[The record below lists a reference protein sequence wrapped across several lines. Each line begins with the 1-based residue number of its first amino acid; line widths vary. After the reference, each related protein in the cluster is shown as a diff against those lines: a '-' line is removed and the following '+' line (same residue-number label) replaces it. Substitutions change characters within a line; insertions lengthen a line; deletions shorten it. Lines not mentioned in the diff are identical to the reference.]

1 MNRQLKRANE
11 KSDKRREREQ
21 ERRKQQRRQSRVRVS
36 KAKAAKDGSKDSAP
50 ERSTRPAPGT
60 RYPWLTPLYLV
71 FVVAAITA
79 QAWVPQQ
86 TDTLSLVFHTM
97 IYVVLG
103 YFLSLWLYRRG
114 VAQALAI
121 TIVGGVALA
130 FGVEALKLVLP
141 QLGPPEAGSTEP
153 NLLFTA
159 LALPGLVLGAWLG
172 RFTFQRSA

>member
-36 KAKAAKDGSKDSAP
+36 KATAKDSSKGNAP
-50 ERSTRPAPGT
+50 ERSARPAPGT

-86 TDTLSLVFHTM
+86 TDTLSLVFHAL

-121 TIVGGVALA
+121 TIAGGVALA

-172 RFTFQRSA
+172 RFTFRGSA